1 MEYKF
6 TALQGDA
13 TKFLILESGFVRLK
27 RLLDRWN
34 QNLVTRKQ
42 LRELDDDQLKDIGI
56 DRISAQRESGKP
68 FWEN

>member
-6 TALQGDA
+6 TALQGGA
-13 TKFLILESGFVRLK
+13 TKFLILESGFVRVK

-56 DRISAQRESGKP
+56 DRISAQHESGKP

>member
-6 TALQGDA
+6 TALQGGA

-56 DRISAQRESGKP
+56 DRISAQHESGKP